1 MTKQIIQLKNLKIE
15 NITLDKNEKYYNLS
29 YNKKPFMLKIK
40 DTRTPFGINDWQGNK
55 KYNLLVDIKEEHKE
69 KLNKLRDHLLN
80 LIVNNKEILNDIKI
94 KNKNKESLLN
104 IFNDVYKTNNNK
116 DYFDMLKLN
125 ISKDYNIENNYKL
138 LLVKDKEQI
147 GKKSHSI
154 ETLLSEVEKNC
165 KITAV
170 FSPSFYIIGGKSMGI
185 SMKAFGLKY
194 EKAQHKSKISELV
207 FLDDSEDEE

>member
-1 MTKQIIQLKNLKIE
+1 MNKQIITLKNLKIKFVKL
-15 NITLDKNEKYYNLS
+15 NKNDKYYNLT
-29 YNKKPFMLKIK
+29 YNDKPFMLKIK
-40 DTRTPFGINDWQGNK
+40 DTRTPFGVNDWQGNK
-55 KYNLLVDIKEEHKE
+55 KYNLLIDIREDHKA
-69 KLNKLRDHLLN
+69 KLNELRDHLLN

-104 IFNDVYKTNNNK
+104 IFNDIYKINNNK

-125 ISKDYNIENNYKL
+125 INKDYNIENNYKI
-138 LLVKDKEQI
+138 LLVKDKETI
-147 GKKSHSI
+147 GKTHSI
-154 ETLLSEVEKNC
+154 TTLTTEVEKNC

-170 FSPSFYIIGGKSMGI
+170 FTPSFYIIGGKSMGV

-194 EKAQHKSKISELV
+194 EKAQHKTNFSELV